1 VVEPGRTQGKWR
13 EVVIQGWIFNG
24 SVAKT
29 TRDGFDLVVTVAAG
43 ENIREA
49 PNGAIVARV
58 RSGTLLRKGEVRGG
72 WTRVRRAGW
81 VPSNTVMLPA
91 PSGPPRAE
99 GDPTPVSL
107 TEPVESGALA
117 TQSTAAP
124 EDTASE
130 TEAVRVS
137 RETVIFAAPQ
147 GGQFG
152 SLQPGAPTRVL
163 ARSGDWTRVQL
174 EGWVRHAD
182 LGRGARGS
190 SLGGVTAAEV
200 RSDPARYIGQTVDWR
215 LELIAVQTAD
225 DLRIEMQK
233 GQLYLLTRGPLPEPG
248 FVYVTVTPKQA
259 DEFRSL
265 QALQELTLR
274 VIIKAPRTRFL
285 ATPVVELVSR
295 VE

>member
-1 VVEPGRTQGKWR
+1 
-13 EVVIQGWIFNG
+13 
-24 SVAKT
+24 
-29 TRDGFDLVVTVAAG
+29 VAAG

-81 VPSNTVMLPA
+81 VPSNTVTLPASDA
-91 PSGPPRAE
+91 PSGPSRAE
-99 GDPTPVSL
+99 RDSAPASL
-107 TEPVESGALA
+107 TEPVESGALT
-117 TQSTAAP
+117 TQGTAAP

-200 RSDPARYIGQTVDWR
+200 RSDPARYVGQTVDWR

>member
-1 VVEPGRTQGKWR
+1 
-13 EVVIQGWIFNG
+13 VVIQGWIFNA

-43 ENIREA
+43 ENIRQA
-49 PNGAIVARV
+49 PNGAVVARV

-81 VPSNTVMLPA
+81 VPSNTVTLPAKDA
-91 PSGPPRAE
+91 PSGPPQVERA
-99 GDPTPVSL
+99 PTGASL
-107 TEPVESGALA
+107 TEPVESGALS
-117 TQSTAAP
+117 TQGTAAV
-124 EDTASE
+124 EDTVAE
-130 TEAVRVS
+130 PEAVRVS

-152 SLQPGAPTRVL
+152 TLQPGAPTRVL

-174 EGWVRHAD
+174 EGWVRQAD
-182 LGRGARGS
+182 LARGAAGS
-190 SLGGVTAAEV
+190 SLGRVTAAEV

-274 VIIKAPRTRFL
+274 VIVKAARTRFL